1 MKQRTEETAMNEFT
15 LVFVTIVLSL
25 VVMILTA
32 VRELITALSKWR
44 KENRDQQ
51 HQVDEWKRELEN
63 IKQSRNE
70 HI

>member
-1 MKQRTEETAMNEFT
+1 MDDFT
-15 LVFVTIVLSL
+15 LVVVTVILSL